1 MELHLP
7 ELHKLLAFVGASI
20 VMLVIPG
27 PAVLFI
33 VARGISQGR
42 LAAFASVLGVAVG
55 SFVHVIAAVV
65 GLSALLA
72 TSALAF
78 TVVKYVGAAYLIYL
92 GVMTLLKKR
101 KAQVDAKIERKSLRR
116 LFIDGIVVNVLNPKT
131 ALFFLAFLPV
141 FADEAYFTQQALFLG
156 AVFVVL
162 AILSD
167 GTYAMLSGSLGHFLR
182 GQPRLMAAQRWVTGG
197 IYIGLG
203 VLTALTERSTSG
215 AGAAASSK

>member
-7 ELHKLLAFVGASI
+7 ELHKLILFMGASI

-42 LAAFASVLGVAVG
+42 LAAFASVLGVAAG
-55 SFVHVIAAVV
+55 SLVHVVAAVV
-65 GLSALLA
+65 GLSALMA
-72 TSALAF
+72 GSALAF
-78 TVVKYVGAAYLIYL
+78 SVVKYVGAAYLIYL

-101 KAQVDAKIERKSLRR
+101 QAAVNPKIERKSLRR
-116 LFIDGIVVNVLNPKT
+116 LFVDGVVVNVLNPKT

-141 FADEAYFTQQALFLG
+141 FADEAYFAQQALFFG

-162 AILSD
+162 AIMSD
-167 GTYAMLSGSLGHFLR
+167 GTYAMISGSLGHILR
-182 GQPRLMAAQRWVTGG
+182 GQPRFLAAQRWITGS

-215 AGAAASSK
+215 AAASSK

>member
-1 MELHLP
+1 MELTLP
-7 ELHKLLAFVGASI
+7 ELHKLMLFIGASI

-65 GLSALLA
+65 GLSALMA
-72 TSALAF
+72 GSALAF
-78 TVVKYVGAAYLIYL
+78 SVIKYVGAAYLIYL

-101 KAQVDAKIERKSLRR
+101 QPEVNPKVERKSLRR
-116 LFIDGIVVNVLNPKT
+116 LFLDGIVVNVLNPKT
-131 ALFFLAFLPV
+131 ALFFLAFLPQ
-141 FADEAYFTQQALFLG
+141 FADPAHFAEQALLLG

-162 AILSD
+162 AIMSD
-167 GTYAMLSGSLGHFLR
+167 GIYAMISGSLGHFLR
-182 GQPRLMAAQRWVTGG
+182 GQPRFLDAQRWVSGTVF
-197 IYIGLG
+197 IGLG
-203 VLTALTERSTSG
+203 VLTALTDRNS
-215 AGAAASSK
+215 AAAPSK

>member
-7 ELHKLLAFVGASI
+7 ELHKLILFIGASI

-55 SFVHVIAAVV
+55 SFIHVIAAVV

-72 TSALAF
+72 GSALAF
-78 TVVKYVGAAYLIYL
+78 SVVKYVGAAYLIYL

-101 KAQVDAKIERKSLRR
+101 QPTVNPTIERKSLRR
-116 LFIDGIVVNVLNPKT
+116 LFVDGIVVNVLNPKT

-141 FADEAYFTQQALFLG
+141 FADEAYFAQQALFLG

-162 AILSD
+162 AIMSD
-167 GTYAMLSGSLGHFLR
+167 GTYAMISGYLGHFLR
-182 GQPRLMAAQRWVTGG
+182 GQPRFLSAQRWVTGS
-197 IYIGLG
+197 IFIGLG
-203 VLTALTERSTSG
+203 VLTALTERSTTS
-215 AGAAASSK
+215 AAAPSK

>member
-7 ELHKLLAFVGASI
+7 ELHKLILFVGASI

-65 GLSALLA
+65 GLSALM
-72 TSALAF
+72 TGSALAF
-78 TVVKYVGAAYLIYL
+78 SVVKYVGAAYLIYL
-92 GVMTLLKKR
+92 GVMTLLNKR
-101 KAQVDAKIERKSLRR
+101 QAASNPKVERKSLKR

-131 ALFFLAFLPV
+131 ALFFLAFLPQ
-141 FADEAYFTQQALFLG
+141 FAEPDYFAQQAFLLG
-156 AVFVVL
+156 AVFVGL

-167 GTYAMLSGSLGHFLR
+167 GTYAMISGSLGQMLR
-182 GQPRLMAAQRWVTGG
+182 GQPRFLAAQRWFTGG
-197 IYIGLG
+197 VFIGLG
-203 VLTALTERSTSG
+203 ALTALSG
-215 AGAAASSK
+215 NGRK

>member
-7 ELHKLLAFVGASI
+7 ELHKLVLFIGASI

-65 GLSALLA
+65 GLSALMA
-72 TSALAF
+72 GSAFAF
-78 TVVKYVGAAYLIYL
+78 SVVKYVGAAYLIYL

-101 KAQVDAKIERKSLRR
+101 RREVSPKIERKSLRR
-116 LFIDGIVVNVLNPKT
+116 LFVDGIVVNVLNPKT
-131 ALFFLAFLPV
+131 ALFFLAFLPQ
-141 FADEAYFTQQALFLG
+141 FADPAHFTEQALLLG

-167 GTYAMLSGSLGHFLR
+167 GTYALISGSLGHFLR
-182 GQPRLMAAQRWVTGG
+182 GQPRFLAAQRWISGSV
-197 IYIGLG
+197 YIGLG
-203 VLTALTERSTSG
+203 VLTALADRNT
-215 AGAAASSK
+215 GAAPSK

>member
-7 ELHKLLAFVGASI
+7 ELHRLILFIGASI

-65 GLSALLA
+65 GLSALMA
-72 TSALAF
+72 GSALAF
-78 TVVKYVGAAYLIYL
+78 SIVKYVGAAYLIYL

-101 KAQVDAKIERKSLRR
+101 QPEVNPKIEQKSLRR
-116 LFIDGIVVNVLNPKT
+116 LFVDGIVVNVLNPKT
-131 ALFFLAFLPV
+131 ALFFLAFLPQ
-141 FADEAYFTQQALFLG
+141 FAEPGHFTEQALLLG

-167 GTYAMLSGSLGHFLR
+167 GSYAMVSGSLGQFLR
-182 GQPRLMAAQRWVTGG
+182 GQPRFLTAQRWVSGSV
-197 IYIGLG
+197 YIGLG
-203 VLTALTERSTSG
+203 VLTALADRNT
-215 AGAAASSK
+215 GAAPSK

>member
-7 ELHKLLAFVGASI
+7 ELHKLVLFIGASI

-65 GLSALLA
+65 GLSALMA
-72 TSALAF
+72 GSAFAF
-78 TVVKYVGAAYLIYL
+78 SVVKYVGAAYLIYL
-92 GVMTLLKKR
+92 GVMTLLKKHR
-101 KAQVDAKIERKSLRR
+101 PEVSPKIERKSLRR
-116 LFIDGIVVNVLNPKT
+116 LFVDGIVVNVLNPKT
-131 ALFFLAFLPV
+131 ALFFLAFLPQ
-141 FADEAYFTQQALFLG
+141 FADPAHFTEQALLLG

-167 GTYAMLSGSLGHFLR
+167 GTYALISGSLGHFLR
-182 GQPRLMAAQRWVTGG
+182 GQPRFLAAQRWISGSV
-197 IYIGLG
+197 YIGLG
-203 VLTALTERSTSG
+203 VLTALADRNT
-215 AGAAASSK
+215 GAAPSK

>member
-7 ELHKLLAFVGASI
+7 ELHKLILFIGASI

-65 GLSALLA
+65 GLSALMA
-72 TSALAF
+72 GSAFAF
-78 TVVKYVGAAYLIYL
+78 SVVKYVGAAYLIYL

-101 KAQVDAKIERKSLRR
+101 RPEVNPKIERKSLRR
-116 LFIDGIVVNVLNPKT
+116 LFVDGIVVNVLNPKT
-131 ALFFLAFLPV
+131 ALFFLAFLPQ
-141 FADEAYFTQQALFLG
+141 FADPAHFTEQALLLG
-156 AVFVVL
+156 AVFVAL
-162 AILSD
+162 AIMSD
-167 GTYAMLSGSLGHFLR
+167 GSYAMISGSLGHFLR
-182 GQPRLMAAQRWVTGG
+182 GQPRFLTAQRWVSGSV
-197 IYIGLG
+197 YIGLG
-203 VLTALTERSTSG
+203 VLTALADRNT
-215 AGAAASSK
+215 GAAPSK

>member
-7 ELHKLLAFVGASI
+7 ELHKLILFIGASI

-55 SFVHVIAAVV
+55 SFIHVIAAVV
-65 GLSALLA
+65 GLSALMA
-72 TSALAF
+72 GSALAF
-78 TVVKYVGAAYLIYL
+78 SVIKYVGAAYLIYL

-101 KAQVDAKIERKSLRR
+101 QPEVNPKVERKSLRR
-116 LFIDGIVVNVLNPKT
+116 LFVDGIVVNVLNPKT
-131 ALFFLAFLPV
+131 ALFFLAFLPQ
-141 FADEAYFTQQALFLG
+141 FADPAHFAEQALLLG

-162 AILSD
+162 AIMSD
-167 GTYAMLSGSLGHFLR
+167 GTYAMISGYLGHFLR
-182 GQPRLMAAQRWVTGG
+182 GQPRFLTAQRWVSGSVF
-197 IYIGLG
+197 IALG
-203 VLTALTERSTSG
+203 VLTALTDRNTS
-215 AGAAASSK
+215 AAAPSK

>member
-1 MELHLP
+1 MEFHLP
-7 ELHKLLAFVGASI
+7 ELHKLVLFIGASI

-42 LAAFASVLGVAVG
+42 LAAFSSVLGVAVG

-65 GLSALLA
+65 GLSALMA
-72 TSALAF
+72 GSAFAF
-78 TVVKYVGAAYLIYL
+78 SVVKYVGAAYLIYL

-101 KAQVDAKIERKSLRR
+101 QPEVNPKIERKGLRR
-116 LFIDGIVVNVLNPKT
+116 LFVDGIVVNVLNPKT
-131 ALFFLAFLPV
+131 ALFFLAFLPQ
-141 FADEAYFTQQALFLG
+141 FADPAHFTEQALLLG

-167 GTYAMLSGSLGHFLR
+167 GTYAMISGSLGHFLR
-182 GQPRLMAAQRWVTGG
+182 GQPRFLTAQRWVSGSV
-197 IYIGLG
+197 YIGLG
-203 VLTALTERSTSG
+203 VLTALADRNT
-215 AGAAASSK
+215 GAAPSK

>member
-7 ELHKLLAFVGASI
+7 ELHKLILFIGASI
-20 VMLVIPG
+20 IMLVIPG

-55 SFVHVIAAVV
+55 SFIHVIAAVV
-65 GLSALLA
+65 GLSALMA
-72 TSALAF
+72 GSALAF
-78 TVVKYVGAAYLIYL
+78 SVVKYVGAAYLIYL

-101 KAQVDAKIERKSLRR
+101 TPEVNPKIERKSHRR
-116 LFIDGIVVNVLNPKT
+116 LFVDGIVVNVLNPKT
-131 ALFFLAFLPV
+131 ALFFLAFLPQ
-141 FADEAYFTQQALFLG
+141 FADPAHFTEQALLLG

-167 GTYAMLSGSLGHFLR
+167 GTYAMISGSLGHFLR
-182 GQPRLMAAQRWVTGG
+182 GQPRFLTAQRWVSGSV
-197 IYIGLG
+197 YIGLG
-203 VLTALTERSTSG
+203 VLTALADRN
-215 AGAAASSK
+215 AGAAPSK